1 MAKSGHQFVNTY
13 RAPLP
18 GGQVISTS
26 RPGEKIAR
34 AITEIQNVIENMQ
47 GTDGEAESII
57 DQIKDDPTTIL
68 PATAVAWQVLTWNG
82 TAWVADYVRAV
93 G

>member
-1 MAKSGHQFVNTY
+1 MSVHQWSNVY

-18 GGQVISTS
+18 GGQVISTA
-26 RPGEKIAR
+26 RPGEKIAH
-34 AITEIQNVIENMQ
+34 AITEIQAVIDNMT
-47 GTDGEAESII
+47 GADGEAESII

-68 PATAVAWQVLTWNG
+68 PATAIAWQVLTWNG
-82 TAWVADYVRAV
+82 TAWVADYVRAT